1 MMNENKLKKMLHAT
15 QTPSLARDAFK
26 RFLRNRA
33 AVLGAVILT
42 VVLFMILF
50 ADLIVP
56 AEMVTAY
63 DSMARLSPP
72 TAGHIFGT
80 DNLGRDVFA
89 RILHGARI
97 TVGIGVGATLA
108 ALALGA
114 AIASICAL
122 LPKVD
127 MVVMRF
133 MDIWSCIP
141 SLLLALVFLAVM
153 GGSVANMMFTL
164 TVVSIPSFT
173 LHTRSVLL
181 SVSEQDYVK
190 AARLSGTKNVKL
202 VLRHILPNA
211 VDTIIVDATMTVSSM
226 MLSAAGLSAI
236 GMGVAPPSPEWGAML
251 NYGTGYYKNA
261 PHLIVF
267 PAIAIILTAL
277 AINLVGDGLRDALD
291 PKSMK

>member
-1 MMNENKLKKMLHAT
+1 MNETKLKKTLHAAR
-15 QTPSLARDAFK
+15 TPSLARDAFK

-33 AVLGAVILT
+33 AVIGAVILA

-63 DSMARLSPP
+63 DPKARLSGP
-72 TAGHIFGT
+72 TAGHPFGT

-114 AIASICAL
+114 AIASVCAL

-127 MVVMRF
+127 FVVMRF

-141 SLLLALVFLAVM
+141 SILLALVFLAVM

-164 TVVSIPSFT
+164 TIVSIPSFT
-173 LHTRSVLL
+173 LHVRSVLL

-190 AARLSGTKNVKL
+190 AARLSGTKGVKL

-211 VDTIIVDATMTVSSM
+211 VDTIIVDATMTISSM

-251 NYGTGYYKNA
+251 NYGTGFYRNA

-267 PAIAIILTAL
+267 PAVAIILTAL

>member
-1 MMNENKLKKMLHAT
+1 MMNERKLKELLHSARA
-15 QTPSLARDAFK
+15 PSLARDAFK
-26 RFLRNRA
+26 RFLRNKA

-42 VVLFMILF
+42 VVLAAILF

-63 DSMARLSPP
+63 DPRVRLDGPS
-72 TAGHIFGT
+72 AAHIFGT

-89 RILHGARI
+89 RVLHGARI

-108 ALALGA
+108 GLALGA
-114 AIASICAL
+114 AIASVCAL

-127 MVVMRF
+127 FLVMRV
-133 MDIWSCIP
+133 MDVWSCIP
-141 SLLLALVFLAVM
+141 AVLLALVFLAVM

-173 LHTRSVLL
+173 LHIRSVLL

-190 AARLSGTKNVKL
+190 AARLSGTRGVKL
-202 VLRHILPNA
+202 VWNHILPNA
-211 VDTIIVDATMTVSSM
+211 VDTIIVDATMTISST

-251 NYGTGYYKNA
+251 NYATDYYKSA
-261 PHLIVF
+261 PHLIIF
-267 PAIAIILTAL
+267 PALAIILTAL